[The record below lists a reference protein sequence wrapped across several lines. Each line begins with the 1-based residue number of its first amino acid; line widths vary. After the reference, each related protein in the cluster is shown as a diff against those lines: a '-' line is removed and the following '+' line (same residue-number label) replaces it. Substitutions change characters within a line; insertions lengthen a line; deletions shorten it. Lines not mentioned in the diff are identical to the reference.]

1 MEVSLSHQMA
11 ISSEEEEEDEEE
23 NLTGDAAGEF
33 WMATAGA
40 PRDDEQGGEDVG
52 APRVGPGGGEED
64 GGNQGGGYATDA
76 QGETRGSKEDDEISF
91 ECQDDDLF
99 SEEEEETRV
108 EKVKRQRGDEED
120 ELKEEVVRSQDT
132 GIDVYSLGGSIAQF
146 I

>member
-52 APRVGPGGGEED
+52 APQDGLGGDEEG
-64 GGNQGGGYATDA
+64 GGNQGGGDATA
-76 QGETRGSKEDDEISF
+76 AEGKQG
-91 ECQDDDLF
+91 
-99 SEEEEETRV
+99 
-108 EKVKRQRGDEED
+108 RQRN
-120 ELKEEVVRSQDT
+120 
-132 GIDVYSLGGSIAQF
+132 F
-146 I
+146 F

>member
-1 MEVSLSHQMA
+1 MGVMLQ
-11 ISSEEEEEDEEE
+11 
-23 NLTGDAAGEF
+23 LL
-33 WMATAGA
+33 
-40 PRDDEQGGEDVG
+40 
-52 APRVGPGGGEED
+52 
-64 GGNQGGGYATDA
+64 
-76 QGETRGSKEDDEISF
+76 RGSKEDNEISF

-120 ELKEEVVRSQDT
+120 EPKEEVVRSQDT